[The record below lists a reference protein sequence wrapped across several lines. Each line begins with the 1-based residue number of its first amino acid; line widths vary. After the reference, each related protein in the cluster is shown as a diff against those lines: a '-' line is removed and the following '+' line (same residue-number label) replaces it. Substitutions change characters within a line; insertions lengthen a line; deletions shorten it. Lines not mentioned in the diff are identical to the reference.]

1 MYYLH
6 KSAACLAAC
15 PDEGLS
21 CVPALRWVRV
31 LWPTLS
37 ERHRRVTWLLCEV
50 VPAVPGFQIRVQ
62 FRWSWALVFLS
73 LLGTVVGSAELSP
86 VFLPCWF
93 TSAVMN
99 SGVGCVF
106 AGRAVGGSCVDAP
119 RRLRRC
125 RDARLAQSEALS
137 HRVLMACCSASG
149 IGQPLSCAVARS
161 YFTLFDSR
169 VRRLVRILI

>member
-1 MYYLH
+1 M
-6 KSAACLAAC
+6 
-15 PDEGLS
+15 S
-21 CVPALRWVRV
+21 CAPALRWVRV

-37 ERHRRVTWLLCEV
+37 ERHRRVTWLLGEV

-73 LLGTVVGSAELSP
+73 LLGTVFGSVSALLYP
-86 VFLPCWF
+86 FLLPCWF
-93 TSAVMN
+93 ASAVMN

-119 RRLRRC
+119 RIFNVAVMRVRLGLKRS
-125 RDARLAQSEALS
+125 L
-137 HRVLMACCSASG
+137 RVLMACCSASR
-149 IGQPLSCAVARS
+149 IGQPLSCAVARL

-169 VRRLVRILI
+169 VRRLVRMLI

>member
-15 PDEGLS
+15 PEKGLS
-21 CVPALRWVRV
+21 CAPALRWVRV

-37 ERHRRVTWLLCEV
+37 ERRRRVTWLLREV
-50 VPAVPGFQIRVQ
+50 VSAVPGFQIRVL

-73 LLGTVVGSAELSP
+73 LLGTVVGSVSALLCP
-86 VFLPCWF
+86 FLLPCWF
-93 TSAVMN
+93 ASAVMN

-125 RDARLAQSEALS
+125 RDARLARSEALS

-149 IGQPLSCAVARS
+149 IGQPLWL
-161 YFTLFDSR
+161 YFTL
-169 VRRLVRILI
+169 L